1 MKVFI
6 DTNVI
11 LEYTMERE
19 RAEIVDQLF
28 DTLKSQ
34 EHQMM
39 MSVGGF
45 YTMLYVIDKFLKKE
59 LHLDKDVRIK
69 MIRSVMQRL
78 LQNFLVAEHDNA
90 SLLRGITNEKFTDLE
105 DSCQYQLAQ
114 RAGCQFLITF
124 NVKDYHIEQDSSIK
138 VLSPEE
144 YISMELH

>member
-19 RAEIVDQLF
+19 RAEIVDKLF
-28 DTLKSQ
+28 DTLKIQ
-34 EHQMM
+34 EHQML

-59 LHLDKDVRIK
+59 MHLDKDVRIK
-69 MIRSVMQRL
+69 TLRSVMQRL
-78 LQNFLVAEHDNA
+78 LQSFLVAEHDNE
-90 SLLRGITNEKFTDLE
+90 SLIRGISDADYTDLE

-114 RAGCQFLITF
+114 RAGCQVLITF
-124 NVKDYHIEQDSSIK
+124 NVSDYHNAQNSPVKI
-138 VLSPEE
+138 LTPEE
-144 YISMELH
+144 YINELG

>member
-19 RAEIVDQLF
+19 RAEIVDKLF
-28 DTLKSQ
+28 DTLKNQ
-34 EHQMM
+34 EHQML

-59 LHLDKDVRIK
+59 MHLDKDVRIK
-69 MIRSVMQRL
+69 TLRSVMQRL
-78 LQNFLVAEHDNA
+78 LQNFVVAEHDNE
-90 SLLRGITNEKFTDLE
+90 SLLRGISDANYTDLE

-114 RAGCQFLITF
+114 RVGCQALITF
-124 NVKDYHIEQDSSIK
+124 NVSDYRNTQNSPVK
-138 VLSPEE
+138 VLTPEE
-144 YISMELH
+144 YLIG

>member
-28 DTLKSQ
+28 DTLQSQ
-34 EHQMM
+34 GHQKL

-45 YTMLYVIDKFLKKE
+45 YTMLYVTDKFLKKE
-59 LHLDKDVRIK
+59 LLVDKNQRIK

-78 LQNFLVAEHDNA
+78 LQNFSVAEHDNA
-90 SLLRGITNEKFTDLE
+90 SLLRGITDENFTDLE

-114 RAGCQFLITF
+114 RAGCQALITF
-124 NVKDYHIEQDSSIK
+124 NVSDYRIMQDSSVK

-144 YISMELH
+144 YLNR

>member
-19 RAEIVDQLF
+19 RAEIVDKLF
-28 DTLKSQ
+28 DTLKNQ
-34 EHQMM
+34 EHQML

-59 LHLDKDVRIK
+59 MHLDKEVRIK
-69 MIRSVMQRL
+69 TLRSVMRRL
-78 LQNFLVAEHDNA
+78 LQNFVVAEHDNE
-90 SLLRGITNEKFTDLE
+90 SLLRGISDANYTDLE

-114 RAGCQFLITF
+114 RAGCQAIITF
-124 NVKDYHIEQDSSIK
+124 NVSDYRNTQNSPVK
-138 VLSPEE
+138 VLTPEE
-144 YISMELH
+144 YLIG

>member
-28 DTLKSQ
+28 DTLKNQ
-34 EHQMM
+34 EHQML

-59 LHLDKDVRIK
+59 LHLDKEVRIK
-69 MIRSVMQRL
+69 TLRSVMQRL

-90 SLLRGITNEKFTDLE
+90 SLLRGITDEQFTDLE

-114 RAGCQFLITF
+114 RAGCQAIITF
-124 NVKDYHIEQDSSIK
+124 NVSDYRNTQNSPVKI
-138 VLSPEE
+138 LTPEE
-144 YISMELH
+144 YINELGE

>member
-28 DTLKSQ
+28 DTLKNQ
-34 EHQMM
+34 EHQML

-45 YTMLYVIDKFLKKE
+45 YTMLYVIYKFLKKE
-59 LHLDKDVRIK
+59 LHLDKEVRIK
-69 MIRSVMQRL
+69 TLRSVMQRL
-78 LQNFLVAEHDNA
+78 LQNFLVAEHDNE
-90 SLLRGITNEKFTDLE
+90 SLLRGISDANYTDLE

-114 RAGCQFLITF
+114 RAGCQALITF
-124 NVKDYHIEQDSSIK
+124 NVSDYRNTQNSPVKI
-138 VLSPEE
+138 LTPEE
-144 YISMELH
+144 YINKLGE